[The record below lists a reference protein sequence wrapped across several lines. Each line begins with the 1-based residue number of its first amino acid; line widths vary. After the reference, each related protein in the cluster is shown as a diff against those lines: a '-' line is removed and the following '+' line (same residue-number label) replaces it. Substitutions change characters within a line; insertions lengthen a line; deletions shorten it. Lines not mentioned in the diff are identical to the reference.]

1 VVFDEEGIE
10 AIYAF
15 IDKSIKKGKF
25 SFDGIFCNTDL
36 TAARVIK
43 HLKDKGISIPQ
54 DVQVIGY
61 DGIKNFGFEDYYCS
75 TIRQP
80 LKEMAMTA
88 VDIIIGNNS
97 RSTPSLVCLPVTYC
111 YGGTTRK

>member
-1 VVFDEEGIE
+1 MIIF
-10 AIYAF
+10 
-15 IDKSIKKGKF
+15 KKGVF
-25 SFDGIFCNTDL
+25 PFDGIFCNTDL
-36 TAARVIK
+36 TAVRVIK
-43 HLKDKGISIPQ
+43 HLRQKGISIPD

-61 DGIKNFGFEDYYCS
+61 DGIKNFGFDDYHCS

-88 VDIIIGNNS
+88 VDIIIGKS
-97 RSTPSLVCLPVTYC
+97 SSSAPSLVCLPVTYC